1 MSKSALLLLAN
12 GFEEIEATCPIDL
25 LRRAETNVS
34 VASCENSLWVT
45 GRSNIKLEAD
55 CLFDGEISKDHDMLV
70 LPGGPAVFELR
81 KNPQVL
87 SLIRDFDQVGK
98 PIGAICAA
106 PLLLLDAEIIRGRR
120 HTAHGSVSNEL
131 PDIQNEQLVV
141 HDENLI
147 TSRGAGTAV
156 EFGLRL
162 VEILYGEEKA
172 NEIRHSIHA
181 DFTPADEGAK

>member
-1 MSKSALLLLAN
+1 MPKSALVLLAN
-12 GFEEIEATCPIDL
+12 GFEEIEATCPIDV
-25 LRRAETNVS
+25 LRRAEAKVT
-34 VASCENSLWVT
+34 VASCEQSLWVT

-55 CLFDGEISKDHDMLV
+55 CLFDEEIGVGHDMLV

-81 KNPQVL
+81 KNARVL
-87 SLIRDFDQVGK
+87 SLIHDFDQAGK

-106 PLLLLDAEIIRGRR
+106 PLLLLDAQAIRGRR
-120 HTAHGSVSNEL
+120 HTAHGSVSDEL
-131 PDIQNEQLVV
+131 PDIENEQLVV

-156 EFGLRL
+156 EFGLGL
-162 VEILYGEEKA
+162 VEILYGEEMA

-181 DFTPADEGAK
+181 DFTPADGDAK

>member
-1 MSKSALLLLAN
+1 MQKSALVLLAN

-25 LRRAETNVS
+25 LRRSETEVS
-34 VASCENSLWVT
+34 VASCELSLLVT

-81 KNPQVL
+81 KNPRIL
-87 SLIRDFDQVGK
+87 SFIREFDQTGK

-106 PLLLLDAEIIRGRR
+106 PLLLLDAQIIRERKY
-120 HTAHGSVSNEL
+120 TAHGSVSNEL
-131 PDIQNEQLVV
+131 PDMDNEQLIVR
-141 HDENLI
+141 DDNLI

-156 EFGLRL
+156 EFGLCL
-162 VEILYGEEKA
+162 VEILHGEEKA

-181 DFTPADEGAK
+181 NSLSANEGAK

>member
-181 DFTPADEGAK
+181 DFMPAAEGAK

>member
-1 MSKSALLLLAN
+1 MSKSALVLLAN

-25 LRRAETNVS
+25 LRRAETEVA

-45 GRSNIKLEAD
+45 GRSNIKIEAD

-81 KNPQVL
+81 KNPRVL
-87 SLIRDFDQVGK
+87 SFIRDFDQTGK
-98 PIGAICAA
+98 PM
-106 PLLLLDAEIIRGRR
+106 LLLDAQVIRESR
-120 HTAHGSVSNEL
+120 HTAHGSVSDEL
-131 PDIQNEQLVV
+131 PDMENEQLVV

-156 EFGLRL
+156 EFGLGL
-162 VEILYGEEKA
+162 IEILHGVEKA
-172 NEIRHSIHA
+172 NEIRYSIHA
-181 DFTPADEGAK
+181 NFLSPDEGAK

>member
-1 MSKSALLLLAN
+1 MPKSALVLLAN
-12 GFEEIEATCPIDL
+12 GFEEIEATCPIDV
-25 LRRAETNVS
+25 LRRSEAKVT
-34 VASCENSLWVT
+34 VASCEQSLWVT
-45 GRSNIKLEAD
+45 GRSNIKFEAD
-55 CLFDGEISKDHDMLV
+55 CLFGEEVCEEYDMLV

-81 KNPQVL
+81 KNERVL
-87 SLIRDFDQVGK
+87 SLIHDFDHAGE

-106 PLLLLDAEIIRGRR
+106 PLLLLDAQAIRGRR
-120 HTAHGSVSNEL
+120 YTAHGSVSDEL
-131 PDIQNEQLVV
+131 PDIQDEQLVV

-162 VEILYGEEKA
+162 VEILYGEGKA

-181 DFTPADEGAK
+181 DFTPADGGSK

>member
-1 MSKSALLLLAN
+1 MPKSALVLLAN

-25 LRRAETNVS
+25 LRRSETEVS
-34 VASCENSLWVT
+34 VASCEHSLLVT

-55 CLFDGEISKDHDMLV
+55 CLFDEEIRKDHDMLV

-81 KNPQVL
+81 KNPRIL
-87 SLIRDFDQVGK
+87 SFIREFDQTGK

-106 PLLLLDAEIIRGRR
+106 PLLLLDAQILRERKY
-120 HTAHGSVSNEL
+120 TAHGSVSNEL
-131 PDIQNEQLVV
+131 PDMDNEQLIVR
-141 HDENLI
+141 DDNLI

-156 EFGLRL
+156 EFGLCL
-162 VEILYGEEKA
+162 VEILHGEEKA

-181 DFTPADEGAK
+181 NSLSANEGAK